1 METDGKKDANPME
14 KGNAEITALITG
26 YYKALG
32 DKDIATLK
40 TYVDNLAPSDES
52 KITNAKDYIEGY
64 EVRDVYVKKGLK
76 DDSYVVYASFYY
88 ICKDIDTKVPAWS
101 QLYVYKDSEGQ
112 WKIDASAVED
122 TEISAYTDGLEADE
136 DVKTLYS
143 DIRKQLEDAQA
154 GDPALT
160 AFLDGLGQDTSDSSI
175 VSDGT
180 TLVVTE
186 DCNVRAAASSDA
198 DIIGG
203 LSAGE
208 EVQKLGSEG
217 DWIQVEY
224 EGQTAYIYSGL
235 LEEKT
240 E

>member
-1 METDGKKDANPME
+1 MNITDIRIRKTYTENRLRALVSITVDYDLAVHDIKVIEGPERLFVAMPSRKDEN
-14 KGNAEITALITG
+14 GSFR
-26 YYKALG
+26 
-32 DKDIATLK
+32 DIAH
-40 TYVDNLAPSDES
+40 P
-52 KITNAKDYIEGY
+52 ITPQA
-64 EVRDVYVKKGLK
+64 
-76 DDSYVVYASFYY
+76 
-88 ICKDIDTKVPAWS
+88 
-101 QLYVYKDSEGQ
+101 
-112 WKIDASAVED
+112 
-122 TEISAYTDGLEADE
+122 
-136 DVKTLYS
+136 
-143 DIRKQLEDAQA
+143 RKQLEDAQA